1 MQLDVNN
8 VMKEMLEETDEF
20 KQLKNVD
27 YIFRI
32 CIPLYFL
39 SDVSERTGEEYE
51 MIQAILM
58 ST

>member
-1 MQLDVNN
+1 
-8 VMKEMLEETDEF
+8 MKEMLEETDEL

-51 MIQAILM
+51 MI
-58 ST
+58 

>member
-1 MQLDVNN
+1 
-8 VMKEMLEETDEF
+8 MLEETDEF

-58 ST
+58 STQY